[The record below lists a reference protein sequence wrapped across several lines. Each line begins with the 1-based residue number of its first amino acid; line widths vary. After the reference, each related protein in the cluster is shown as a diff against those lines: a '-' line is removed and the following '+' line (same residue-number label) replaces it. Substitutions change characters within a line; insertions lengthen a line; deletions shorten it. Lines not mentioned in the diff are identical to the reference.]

1 MGRNFLA
8 VSVLI
13 AAFCCAVSSLDLA
26 NVLSNIPKEDVL
38 EFVKHHAQRGY
49 ELEASQLMD
58 IQLSASDEF
67 SIELYNYLLQ
77 NNAIDSQNTH
87 ILAACVICFP
97 NGKCVD
103 ICDPGV
109 HP

>member
-1 MGRNFLA
+1 MFYQTYQKRVCFRIIQNRRSPLTPFL
-8 VSVLI
+8 L
-13 AAFCCAVSSLDLA
+13 L
-26 NVLSNIPKEDVL
+26 DVL

-103 ICDPGV
+103 ICDTGV